1 MPLPS
6 TPQPVAPAAAPQ
18 AEVHAYQQVGGLQ
31 AEHLLLGTPHQ
42 FAHLYEKI
50 EDLLKF
56 AQDRITRD
64 GKSDMAAAAPYEPEI
79 KTALHS
85 YLDRLLMQFL
95 AKESFART
103 EDRHILV
110 STVINHIA
118 GLGVIEPLWMDPR
131 ITEVMVNGPDD
142 VYVEIEGRVR
152 PVPGCQFRSQ
162 GDLEALCQ
170 RILAPLNRR
179 VDPASPMAD
188 GRLPDG
194 SRVNIVHHAI
204 APGGPLLTIRRFPE
218 TKWTLAALVDN
229 GSVSDD
235 MACELAYLVYHR
247 ASILV
252 VGGTGSGK
260 ALDVDTPIPT
270 PSGFTRMGDLDV
282 GHVVLDEHGQPCN
295 VTAVF
300 DQPPGRDCF
309 EVEFSDGSTI
319 VADADHNWWTET
331 RSARRASSRA
341 THGVR
346 QRWTRWSDGDVADA
360 SRIVSALPEAV
371 SIREFCEAFGWYEN
385 ASYEQ
390 VVRRAAAA
398 AGRSGATMIEFPSR
412 RGGKSYTGRKS
423 VPTYP
428 TRDLLANV
436 TVTLTKPWH
445 DQRHLSATAGVA
457 TTREIAD
464 TLKDGPHSNHS
475 VRVMDGVAAFPEQHL
490 PVDPYLLGV
499 WLGDGSSTKAEIA
512 TEDQQIVEAF
522 EAHGY
527 KVTRYSANRCNHG
540 IAGGFKASLRAIG
553 VLGNKH
559 IPDLYLFSSEA
570 QRRALLAGLLDSDGT
585 PGHKSQV
592 IFYNT
597 NQTLAEQVRTL
608 AASLGYQC
616 RIGKRPAR
624 LNGIDHGVCYVVTFS
639 AYDDVFGLDRKN
651 SVHRTSRA
659 HTRPG
664 RDERRY
670 ITAVRPVPE
679 RPVRCITV
687 DSPSHLFLCGD
698 QYIPTHNTSLLNA
711 LSSCIPRG
719 ERVVTVEDSL
729 ELQFH
734 HGAHVAAMEGRPA
747 GTSGT
752 GEIRIRDLVKNAL
765 RMRPDRI
772 VVGEVRDSAALDM
785 LQAMNTG
792 HEGSMTTVHANGP
805 SEAMTRMSVLVA
817 QGGEIPEDKVQW
829 LIGDA
834 VDVLVMQTRYED
846 GSRRVSGIYE
856 VPTMRA
862 NSGEVLEPIP
872 LWEWEQTGTTED
884 GKYEGH
890 YVRRNEISEH
900 LRRMRRLDQFERF
913 TIADIR
919 RFALEGA

>member
-18 AEVHAYQQVGGLQ
+18 ADVHAYQQVGGLQ
-31 AEHLLLGTPHQ
+31 AEHLLFGTPHQ

-79 KTALHS
+79 KIELHS

-95 AKESFART
+95 AKESFSRS

-194 SRVNIVHHAI
+194 SRVNIVHQAI

-260 ALDVDTPIPT
+260 
-270 PSGFTRMGDLDV
+270 
-282 GHVVLDEHGQPCN
+282 
-295 VTAVF
+295 
-300 DQPPGRDCF
+300 
-309 EVEFSDGSTI
+309 
-319 VADADHNWWTET
+319 
-331 RSARRASSRA
+331 
-341 THGVR
+341 
-346 QRWTRWSDGDVADA
+346 
-360 SRIVSALPEAV
+360 
-371 SIREFCEAFGWYEN
+371 
-385 ASYEQ
+385 
-390 VVRRAAAA
+390 
-398 AGRSGATMIEFPSR
+398 
-412 RGGKSYTGRKS
+412 
-423 VPTYP
+423 
-428 TRDLLANV
+428 
-436 TVTLTKPWH
+436 
-445 DQRHLSATAGVA
+445 
-457 TTREIAD
+457 
-464 TLKDGPHSNHS
+464 
-475 VRVMDGVAAFPEQHL
+475 
-490 PVDPYLLGV
+490 
-499 WLGDGSSTKAEIA
+499 
-512 TEDQQIVEAF
+512 
-522 EAHGY
+522 
-527 KVTRYSANRCNHG
+527 
-540 IAGGFKASLRAIG
+540 
-553 VLGNKH
+553 
-559 IPDLYLFSSEA
+559 
-570 QRRALLAGLLDSDGT
+570 
-585 PGHKSQV
+585 
-592 IFYNT
+592 
-597 NQTLAEQVRTL
+597 
-608 AASLGYQC
+608 
-616 RIGKRPAR
+616 
-624 LNGIDHGVCYVVTFS
+624 
-639 AYDDVFGLDRKN
+639 
-651 SVHRTSRA
+651 
-659 HTRPG
+659 
-664 RDERRY
+664 
-670 ITAVRPVPE
+670 
-679 RPVRCITV
+679 
-687 DSPSHLFLCGD
+687 
-698 QYIPTHNTSLLNA
+698 TSLLNA